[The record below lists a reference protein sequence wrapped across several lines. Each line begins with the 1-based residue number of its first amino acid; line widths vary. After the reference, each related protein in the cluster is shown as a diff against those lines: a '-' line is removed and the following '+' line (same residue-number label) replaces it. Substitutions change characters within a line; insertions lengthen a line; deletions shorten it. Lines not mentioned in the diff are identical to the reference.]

1 MTERLKGGQAA
12 IKALE
17 AQGVEVV
24 FGIPGVHTLE
34 LYDAL
39 RDSSIRHVLARHE
52 QGAGF
57 MADGYARASGRPGVA
72 VIISGPGITNVA
84 TPIGEAF
91 ADSSP
96 VLVLSSN
103 VEQQWAGKMLGH
115 LHDLKDQLGVMAA
128 VTIWNAR
135 ATSVRDVPP
144 LISRAFVEMAVGRR
158 RPTHVEVPLDVL
170 SAWDDVDGFPADLP
184 DLPAQEPENLALVAD
199 ALMSARRAVIY
210 CGGGAVS
217 SGAGPFIA
225 RLAELLGAPVL
236 TSNMGKGSIPE
247 DHPMALGSLWE
258 SGNPVD
264 QLLREADLAL
274 VIGSK
279 LGAQE
284 TRYQEMPLP
293 TNLIRVDVDPAELS
307 RNYPATLTVQADARA
322 TAEALLV
329 TLQERGPTGQG
340 WPPAQIAALR
350 DQARESAWGADK
362 LPYVQALRDAI
373 PRDGILVNDM
383 TMMSY
388 ICCTLYPVF
397 EPRTFFFPSGYGT
410 LGFSLP
416 AAIGAKIARP
426 EAVVVAVVGDGG
438 FQYTMQE
445 LATAVQFRVGLPIVI
460 FNDSTYTAVK
470 DAQAREYDRRFI
482 AVDLVNPDYIKLAG
496 AYGIPAVRAETPE
509 ALTEAIRAASSRD
522 LPTIIDTPIHFDV

>member
-1 MTERLKGGQAA
+1 MAERLKGGQAA
-12 IKALE
+12 IRALE
-17 AQGVEVV
+17 AHGVDVV

-39 RDSSIRHVLARHE
+39 HDSSIRHVLARHE

-72 VIISGPGITNVA
+72 VIITGPGITNVA

-103 VEQQWAGKMLGH
+103 VEQQWAGRMLGH

-128 VTIWNAR
+128 VTRWNAR
-135 ATSVRDVPP
+135 ATSVGEVPT
-144 LISRAFVEMAVGRR
+144 LIGTAFAEMTGGRA

-170 SAWDDVDGFPADLP
+170 GAWDEVDVAPPGPP
-184 DLPAQEPENLALVAD
+184 YLPAPAPEVVQRAAEAITL
-199 ALMSARRAVIY
+199 ARRPVIY
-210 CGGGAVS
+210 CGGGAVA
-217 SGAGPFIA
+217 SGATPFIVD
-225 RLAELLGAPVL
+225 LAELLGAPVM
-236 TSNMGKGSIPE
+236 TSNMGKGAIPE
-247 DHPMALGSLWE
+247 DHEFALGSLWE
-258 SGNPVD
+258 PGNTVD
-264 QLLREADLAL
+264 QMLRDADVAL
-274 VIGSK
+274 VFGSK

-284 TRYQEMPLP
+284 TRYQQMPFP
-293 TNLIRVDVDPAELS
+293 VKLIRVDVDPDELQ
-307 RNYPATLTVQADARA
+307 RNYPAALAIHADART
-322 TAEALLV
+322 TAEALLDV
-329 TLQERGPTGQG
+329 
-340 WPPAQIAALR
+340 LR
-350 DQARESAWGADK
+350 DRPCGQPRWTAEEIATIRDRARESAWGADK
-362 LPYVQALRDAI
+362 LPYVQALRSSI

-388 ICCTLYPVF
+388 VCCSLYPVY

-426 EAVVVAVVGDGG
+426 NAVVVAVVGDGG

-482 AVDLVNPDYIKLAG
+482 AVDLVNPDYVKLAG
-496 AYGIPAVRAETPE
+496 AYGVPAVRAESPE
-509 ALTEAIRAASSRD
+509 ALTEAIREATRRD

>member
-12 IKALE
+12 IRALE
-17 AQGVEVV
+17 AQGVDVV

-72 VIISGPGITNVA
+72 VIITGPGITNVA
-84 TPIGEAF
+84 TPVGEAF

-103 VEQQWAGKMLGH
+103 VEQQWAGQMLGH

-128 VTIWNAR
+128 VTRWNTR
-135 ATSVRDVPP
+135 ATSVTQVPRAV
-144 LISRAFVEMAVGRR
+144 SRAFAEMAAGRP

-170 SAWDDVDGFPADLP
+170 SAWDDVAV
-184 DLPAQEPENLALVAD
+184 EPSTPGKPNAPRSTEVDRAVQSIA
-199 ALMSARRAVIY
+199 SARRPVVY
-210 CGGGAVS
+210 CGGGVIT
-217 SGAGPFIA
+217 SGATPEITE
-225 RLAELLGAPVL
+225 LATRLGAPVL
-236 TSNMGKGSIPE
+236 TSIMGKGAVSE
-247 DHPMALGSLWE
+247 DHPLALGALW
-258 SGNPVD
+258 SRGNAVD

-274 VIGSK
+274 VFGSK

-284 TRYQEMPLP
+284 TDYQQMPLP
-293 TNLIRVDVDPAELS
+293 ANLIRIDVDPVELT
-307 RNYPATLTVQADARA
+307 RNYPAALAIEADARE
-322 TAEALLV
+322 TAIALLRALEAGPSSEPAWSTNQV
-329 TLQERGPTGQG
+329 ADVRER
-340 WPPAQIAALR
+340 
-350 DQARESAWGADK
+350 ARTQAWGADK
-362 LPYVQALRDAI
+362 QGYVEALRGAI
-373 PRDGILVNDM
+373 PHDGILVNDM

-388 ICCTLYPVF
+388 VLCGLYPVN

-416 AAIGAKIARP
+416 AAIGAKVARP
-426 EAVVVAVVGDGG
+426 DAVVVAVAGDGG

-445 LATAVQFRVGLPIVI
+445 LATAVQFRLGIPIVI

-482 AVDLVNPDYIKLAG
+482 AVDLINPDYVKLAD
-496 AYGIPAVRAETPE
+496 AYGIPSTVARTPDELGRAVRE
-509 ALTEAIRAASSRD
+509 ASTRD